1 MLAGGSVFAASKLL
15 AVDRGCFHPELLHV
29 SDVCHDYE
37 PLLRMVLLLLLPL
50 DSRKTELF
58 LFLFQVLK
66 SSNGESPSN
75 AWGIYA
81 EQQTN
86 HSMIISDYLVHFR
99 PSLGGMSSARAGTG
113 HRPSHLLI
121 VEISLQAT
129 IGQLAEIPA
138 LRPSHL
144 LMVEISLQATIGQ
157 LAEIPALQ
165 RAVDQRPCLVATL
178 AIVIDL
184 EARSEND

>member
-1 MLAGGSVFAASKLL
+1 MNRQFTAVSAAGFSSICTGLISAAVTAADLRESSPLEAEEGLRPCSLVARLFAASKLL
-15 AVDRGCFHPELLHV
+15 AVDRGRFRPELLHV
-29 SDVCHDYE
+29 SD
-37 PLLRMVLLLLLPL
+37 
-50 DSRKTELF
+50 
-58 LFLFQVLK
+58 VLK

-75 AWGIYA
+75 AWV
-81 EQQTN
+81 
-86 HSMIISDYLVHFR
+86 SDYLVHFR

-113 HRPSHLLI
+113 H
-121 VEISLQAT
+121 
-129 IGQLAEIPA
+129 
-138 LRPSHL
+138 RPSHL